1 MVPGEGAM
9 GKVLRCMRKVCV
21 SQSSQTGSLSKC
33 QNRIISAQNKTD
45 VPNCN
50 LKTLIPQLP
59 SG

>member
-1 MVPGEGAM
+1 M

-45 VPNCN
+45 VPNYN

-59 SG
+59 SGWRQ